1 VSTPQSE
8 DALPSPYVSGGHPL
22 RRLARVTLF
31 PLLLAA
37 GIAST
42 YLTLNV
48 LEWNPGVVLNVVSS
62 AFFVLIAALEYA
74 LPNRE
79 DWRASDGQIL
89 HDLGHSWLGT
99 GLGGLAGN
107 LTIGFLA
114 PLLAG
119 ALWSGQTWWPS
130 QLPFAVQLLIVYV
143 VADLGRYWQHRLHH
157 MVPFLWRFH
166 ALHHSV
172 ERMSV
177 FKTSRSHFV
186 ERYLQQVFM
195 FGLLI
200 LAGCPLE
207 VLVWYI
213 IPNSVIGLLDH
224 SNLDVNLGLFERV
237 IMGPKG
243 HRLHHSAAPEDMDT
257 NFGSAIVLWDVVFRT
272 FRDPTRVPQPA
283 AVGIVD
289 DPIPQDF
296 WRQYLSPFLWGRLTA
311 EAEQRS

>member
-1 VSTPQSE
+1 MS
-8 DALPSPYVSGGHPL
+8 SPPPAAPYSSGGSPL
-22 RRLARVTLF
+22 RRLLRVTVF
-31 PLLLAA
+31 PVILAA

-42 YLTLNV
+42 YVTLNV
-48 LEWNPGVVLNVVSS
+48 LGWEPGLVLNVVSS
-62 AFFVLIAALEYA
+62 AFFALIAVLEYF
-74 LPNRE
+74 LPSRE

-107 LTIGFLA
+107 LSIWFLA
-114 PLLAG
+114 SLIRGEQGL
-119 ALWSGQTWWPS
+119 WPS
-130 QLPFAVQLLIVYV
+130 QLPFALQLLIVYV

-157 MVPFLWRFH
+157 MIPFLWRFH

-224 SNLDVNLGLFERV
+224 SNLDVELGHFERV
-237 IMGPKG
+237 LMGPKG

-272 FRDPTRVPQPA
+272 FRDPLRVPQPA

-296 WRQYLSPFLWGRLTA
+296 LRQYFSPFLWARLTA
-311 EAEQRS
+311 PEGAQQPPEKG

>member
-1 VSTPQSE
+1 M
-8 DALPSPYVSGGHPL
+8 
-22 RRLARVTLF
+22 
-31 PLLLAA
+31 
-37 GIAST
+37 
-42 YLTLNV
+42 
-48 LEWNPGVVLNVVSS
+48 LNVVTS
-62 AFFVLIAALEYA
+62 AFFVLIAVLEYL
-74 LPNRE
+74 LPHRE
-79 DWRASDGQIL
+79 DWRASDGQVL
-89 HDLGHSWLGT
+89 HDLGHSWFGT

-114 PLLAG
+114 PLLAA
-119 ALWSGQTWWPS
+119 ALWGGQAWWPS
-130 QLPFAVQLLIVYV
+130 DLPFVLQLGIVYL
-143 VADLGRYWQHRLHH
+143 VADFGRYWQHRIHH
-157 MVPFLWRFH
+157 LVPFLWRFH

-200 LAGCPLE
+200 LLGCPLE
-207 VLVWYI
+207 MLVWYI

-224 SNLDVNLGLFERV
+224 SNLDVQLGPLERV

-272 FRDPTRVPQPA
+272 FRDPTRVPQPEV
-283 AVGIVD
+283 VGIRD
-289 DPIPQDF
+289 DPIPSDF
-296 WRQYLSPFLWGRLTA
+296 LRQYFSPFLWARLTA
-311 EAEQRS
+311 PKPALEAAPEE

>member
-1 VSTPQSE
+1 MREPALSPVS
-8 DALPSPYVSGGHPL
+8 PL
-22 RRLARVTLF
+22 RWVASRVVF

-42 YLTLNV
+42 WWTLER
-48 LEWNPGVVLNVVSS
+48 LHWSPGVVLNVVSS
-62 AFFVLIAALEYA
+62 AFFVLIAVLEYV
-74 LPNRE
+74 LPHRE

-89 HDLGHSWLGT
+89 HDLGHSWFGT

-114 PLLAG
+114 PLLA
-119 ALWSGQTWWPS
+119 ASLWGERTWWPS
-130 QLPFAVQLLIVYV
+130 DLPFALQVGIVYV
-143 VADLGRYWQHRLHH
+143 VADLGRYWQHRIHH
-157 MVPFLWRFH
+157 AVPFLWRFH

-186 ERYLQQVFM
+186 ERYLQQVAM

-207 VLVWYI
+207 ILVWYI

-224 SNLDVNLGLFERV
+224 SNLDVQLGLVEKV
-237 IMGPKG
+237 VMGPKG

-257 NFGSAIVLWDVVFRT
+257 NFGSAITLWDIVFRT
-272 FRDPTRVPQPA
+272 FRDPTQVSQPDV
-283 AVGIVD
+283 VGILD
-289 DPIPQDF
+289 DPIPRDF
-296 WRQYLSPFLWGRLTA
+296 LRQYFSPFLWARLTA
-311 EAEQRS
+311 PAPDSERAPQA